1 LPRNTSASIV
11 AAAVAIAIVAT
22 ATDAVAHAVAAGDK
36 GYIMCGTGA
45 RVIPFLYL
53 GAKHMVTGYDHLL
66 FLVGVI
72 FFLYR
77 NRDIAV
83 YVTLFALGHSATLMF
98 GVLSKVAVDPHLIDA
113 VIGMSVA
120 YKALDNIGAL
130 KRWFAVQ
137 PNAQVATMIFGLFHG
152 FGLASKMIE
161 FELSRDGLVANLVAF
176 NVGVEIGQ
184 LLALTAILMAMNY
197 WRQSSSFMRN
207 ARSANLALVAAGIAL
222 VAYQLVG
229 YLRGGA

>member
-1 LPRNTSASIV
+1 
-11 AAAVAIAIVAT
+11 
-22 ATDAVAHAVAAGDK
+22 
-36 GYIMCGTGA
+36 
-45 RVIPFLYL
+45 
-53 GAKHMVTGYDHLL
+53 MVTGYDHLL

-176 NVGVEIGQ
+176 TVGVEIGQ
-184 LLALTAILMAMNY
+184 LLALSAILMAMNY